1 MHLYSPR
8 IVIFE
13 KRKVKM
19 MNRKMISALLI
30 AFAGLIIIYGFSIPT
45 AFLAVLLGLLLIP
58 PALLFAYV
66 FITGIPVIANEL
78 KALLRSGKEMFI
90 ISVSKESIVLEHNLD
105 R

>member
-1 MHLYSPR
+1 
-8 IVIFE
+8 
-13 KRKVKM
+13 M
-19 MNRKMISALLI
+19 MYKKMISLLLI
-30 AFAGLIIIYGFSIPT
+30 AFTLVILYGFSIPT

-66 FITGIPVIANEL
+66 LITGIPVIANEL

>member
-19 MNRKMISALLI
+19 MNKKMISTLLI
-30 AFAGLIIIYGFSIPT
+30 AFAILYGFS
-45 AFLAVLLGLLLIP
+45 ASVFLAVLLGLLLIP